1 MVAPL
6 SISSP
11 RNGSRI
17 CNVVSLQLYDEP
29 AYVFSI
35 RSVCV
40 LVQFVFGQPHV
51 AINIRASGVY
61 LPTSQL
67 CFEEEH
73 LEETATISDFTSQL
87 KYIC

>member
-11 RNGSRI
+11 RNGSHI
-17 CNVVSLQLYDEP
+17 CSVVSLQLYDEP

-35 RSVCV
+35 RPVCE
-40 LVQFVFGQPHV
+40 LVQFVFGQPHMAV
-51 AINIRASGVY
+51 NIGTNGVY

-73 LEETATISDFTSQL
+73 LEENTTKSDVTSQL